1 VAQDLLQQLQQI
13 RFRAVNNLE
22 TQHQK
27 LLVDTL
33 QNLEKEVVRLVSEL
47 PIQEG
52 VLFNTRLAIEIRP
65 KLQKAIEDLYLT
77 KVQTFINDYDKIA
90 GTIVA
95 TYGKLP
101 IPNEF
106 KQITEA
112 DLTTIQQLKKIAFT
126 QFQNLATEFSN
137 TLAQEVYQSTLVGKP
152 FADVVETVRAKIN
165 GIYQQADTR
174 KQKELVD
181 FVQAQRIAG
190 KTNTED
196 FKTAVDELK
205 QSYGSTVTGANL
217 AVYSSQIVQDA
228 LMGFDGQFAKFRA
241 DELGLT
247 SYVYYG
253 SIIRDSRDFCVEHA
267 NKVFTEE
274 EARQLWQ
281 SDWQGKSGSDPF
293 IDRGGYNCRHHWQPV
308 DTDWGTIK
316 DDGTFE
322 YTVE

>member
-1 VAQDLLQQLQQI
+1 MAQDLLQQLQSI
-13 RFRAVNNLE
+13 REKAVNNLE
-22 TQHQK
+22 AQHQR
-27 LLVDTL
+27 LLNDTL
-33 QNLEKEVVRLVSEL
+33 KTLETRVIQAVSEL

-52 VLFNTRLAIEIRP
+52 ALFNTRLAIEIRP

-247 SYVYYG
+247 SYVYFG
-253 SIIRDSRDFCVEHA
+253 SVIRDSRDFCVEHA
-267 NKVFTEE
+267 NKIFTEE

-281 SDWQGKSGSDPF
+281 NDWQGKSGSDPF

-308 DTDWGTIK
+308 DPEWGTVK

>member
-1 VAQDLLQQLQQI
+1 MAQDLLQELQNI
-13 RFRAVNNLE
+13 RARAVTNLE
-22 TQHQK
+22 AQHQK
-27 LLVDTL
+27 LLNDTL
-33 QNLEKEVVRLVSEL
+33 KTLETRVIQSVSEL
-47 PIQEG
+47 PIQDG

-65 KLQKAIEDLYLT
+65 KLQQAIEELYLAR
-77 KVQTFINDYDKIA
+77 VQTLINDYDKIA

-101 IPNEF
+101 IPAEF

-112 DLTTIQQLKKIAFT
+112 DLVTIQQLKKIAFT
-126 QFQNLATEFSN
+126 QFQNLATEFTN
-137 TLAQEVYQSTLVGKP
+137 TLAQEVFQSTLVGKP
-152 FADVVETVRAKIN
+152 FAEVVQTIRDKIN
-165 GIYQQADTR
+165 GIYQEADTV
-174 KQKELVD
+174 KQQQLVD
-181 FVQAQRIAG
+181 FIQKQKIAG

-205 QSYGSTVTGANL
+205 QTYGSTVTGANL
-217 AVYSSQIVQDA
+217 AVYSGQIVQDA

-247 SYVYYG
+247 HYVYYG
-253 SIIRDSRDFCVEHA
+253 TIIRDSRDFCVEHV

-281 SDWQGKSGSDPF
+281 QEWQGKSGSDPF
-293 IDRGGYNCRHHWQPV
+293 LDRGGYNCRHHWQP
-308 DTDWGTIK
+308 TSLDWGNVK

-322 YTVE
+322 YTIE

>member
-13 RFRAVNNLE
+13 RFKAVNNLE
-22 TQHQK
+22 SQHQK
-27 LLVDTL
+27 LLIDTL

-52 VLFNTRLAIEIRP
+52 ALFNTRLAIEIRP

-101 IPNEF
+101 IPAEF

-152 FADVVETVRAKIN
+152 FAEVVETVRAKIN

-247 SYVYYG
+247 SYVYFG
-253 SIIRDSRDFCVEHA
+253 SVIRDSRNFCVEHA
-267 NKVFTEE
+267 NKIFTEE

-281 SDWQGKSGSDPF
+281 NDWQGKSGSDPF

-308 DTDWGTIK
+308 DPEWGTVK

>member
-1 VAQDLLQQLQQI
+1 MAQDLLQQLQQI